1 MPHMD
6 TKIDIIYDIIN
17 SFPISPARQED
28 IKEKIRDFGLEEWNR
43 GYDKC
48 LYNQAC
54 CDRSERGTREDL
66 QDQIDDLQQQV
77 GELELLIADMQK
89 RFADPGPH
97 RMSVSR
103 FFVEWDVES
112 DEPGI
117 GPKSHRLHQ
126 IVYARDAW
134 FAENKIRVAQPHGKN
149 FQTFPLFKE
158 GA

>member
-6 TKIDIIYDIIN
+6 DKLDIIFDLIDN
-17 SFPISPARQED
+17 CPIS
-28 IKEKIRDFGLEEWNR
+28 IMMKENMKDKIRDFATDEWNA
-43 GYDKC
+43 GYDKA
-48 LYNQAC
+48 LANHAT
-54 CDRSERGTREDL
+54 CDRHERGMRSDL

-77 GELELLIADMQK
+77 GELQFLTAELK
-89 RFADPGPH
+89 ERFTDPGPH
-97 RMSVSR
+97 RRSVDR

-117 GPKSHRLHQ
+117 GPKTHRMHQ

>member
-6 TKIDIIYDIIN
+6 DKIDIINDIIN
-17 SFPISPARQED
+17 SFPISVARQED
-28 IKEKIRDFGLEEWNR
+28 IKDKIRDFGLEEWNR

-48 LYNQAC
+48 LYNEAC
-54 CDRSERGTREDL
+54 CDRSEGGTREDL

-77 GELELLIADMQK
+77 GELQFLTAELK
-89 RFADPGPH
+89 ERFADPGAH
-97 RMSVSR
+97 RMSVDR

-134 FAENKIRVAQPHGKN
+134 FAENKIRVGQPHGKN